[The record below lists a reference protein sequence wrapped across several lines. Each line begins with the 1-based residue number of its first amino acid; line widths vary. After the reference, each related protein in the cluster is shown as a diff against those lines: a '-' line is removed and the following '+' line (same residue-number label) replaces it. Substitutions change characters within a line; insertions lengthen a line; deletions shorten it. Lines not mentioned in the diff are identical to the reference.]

1 VDAVSGEPPEDV
13 RWVGV
18 DDPSAVGGARRG
30 AEQLAEQLGF
40 GGSRIAEIG
49 IAVTEMA
56 SNTLRHGHGGAVL
69 LRAVREP
76 GGAAVEV
83 VAVDS
88 GPGIADVVAARR
100 DGTSTAGTLGIGLG
114 AIGRLADVLDI
125 SSRPD
130 QGTVL
135 VARFDQYRN
144 RGDRAVPALATAG
157 ITRAL
162 SGEAVCGDAYA
173 TLVDGERTWLMVA
186 DGSGHGPLAAVAS
199 RAAVRV
205 FAERAGTATTPE
217 SVMGDI
223 HRALSGTRG
232 AAVAIAVCDLRSD
245 RVRFVGVGN
254 IAGAV
259 VRDGT
264 KHGMASIG
272 GVAGYRSPTIRGF
285 DHPLPAGAA
294 VVLHSDGVRP
304 RWSADVLG
312 HVVGRTPLL
321 VAATLLRE
329 AGVRQ
334 DDACV
339 LVGIRAR

>member
-1 VDAVSGEPPEDV
+1 MSGAPPEDV
-13 RWVGV
+13 RWVGLE
-18 DDPSAVGGARRG
+18 DPSAVGGARRG

-40 GGSRIAEIG
+40 ASRRIAEIG

-56 SNTLRHGHGGAVL
+56 SNTLRHGQGGAVL

-76 GGAAVEV
+76 RGAAVEV
-83 VAVDS
+83 VAMDS
-88 GPGIADVVAARR
+88 GPGIVDIAAARR

-114 AIGRLADVLDI
+114 AIGRLADTFDI

-135 VARFDQYRN
+135 VARFDQHRPPA
-144 RGDRAVPALATAG
+144 GGTSAAVAAG
-157 ITRAL
+157 ITRSLA
-162 SGEAVCGDAYA
+162 GETVCGDAYA
-173 TLVDGERTWLMVA
+173 TLVVGDRVWLMVA
-186 DGSGHGPLAAVAS
+186 DGSGHGPLAALAS
-199 RAAVRV
+199 RRAVQVFTDRAA
-205 FAERAGTATTPE
+205 AGAAPE
-217 SVMGDI
+217 SVMDDI
-223 HRALSGTRG
+223 HRALVGTRG
-232 AAVAIAVCDLRSD
+232 AAVAIAVCDPAAD

-254 IAGAV
+254 ISGAV
-259 VRDGT
+259 VHDGEKKGLT
-264 KHGMASIG
+264 SIG

-285 DHPLPAGAA
+285 DHALPAGAA

-339 LVGIRAR
+339 LVGIRPR